1 MLIKRFNS
9 KKLMIKSV
17 LSVFSVS
24 LLLSLSACSSE
35 QKTTAVEPV
44 AEEST
49 ANAEVVETEVVETE
63 PTVVESTE
71 APAIGTNDNKSADAA
86 TATVETEVLA
96 VDAGAQLYE
105 AQCKVC
111 HANGLLNAPKY
122 GDKVAWAPALA
133 KDKQTLY
140 SHSAQG
146 FNKMPAQAVNGVS
159 EAQVKAAVDYMLV
172 AVS

>member
-35 QKTTAVEPV
+35 PETTAVEPV
-44 AEEST
+44 VEEST
-49 ANAEVVETEVVETE
+49 ANVEVVETE
-63 PTVVESTE
+63 PTVVETVESTE
-71 APAIGTNDNKSADAA
+71 APAIGTTDNKSADAA

-159 EAQVKAAVDYMLV
+159 EAQVRASVDYMLA

>member
-35 QKTTAVEPV
+35 QETTAVEPV

-71 APAIGTNDNKSADAA
+71 APAIGTTDNKNADAA
-86 TATVETEVLA
+86 TATAETEVLA

-159 EAQVKAAVDYMLV
+159 EAQVKASVDYMLA

>member
-1 MLIKRFNS
+1 MLIKRSNL

-35 QKTTAVEPV
+35 QETTAVEPV

-49 ANAEVVETEVVETE
+49 ANAEVVKTEVVETE

-71 APAIGTNDNKSADAA
+71 TPIVETTDAENADAA
-86 TATVETEVLA
+86 TAETEVLA
-96 VDAGAQLYE
+96 VNAGAQLYE

-159 EAQVKAAVDYMLV
+159 EAQVQASVDYMLA

>member
-1 MLIKRFNS
+1 MLMERANS
-9 KKLMIKSV
+9 NKPMIKSA
-17 LSVFSVS
+17 LSLLSVS
-24 LLLSLSACSSE
+24 LLLALSACSSE
-35 QKTTAVEPV
+35 PETTAVEPV

-49 ANAEVVETEVVETE
+49 ANVEVAETEGVETE
-63 PTVVESTE
+63 PTVVESTKTPTVE
-71 APAIGTNDNKSADAA
+71 TTGAADVAVA
-86 TATVETEVLA
+86 TAETEVLA

-159 EAQVKAAVDYMLV
+159 EAQVKAAVDYMLA